1 MPAVPVEKQAYRE
14 AMARLG
20 AAVNVITTDGPG
32 GRAGFTASA
41 VTSVT
46 DTPPTLLVCANR
58 SNDSYPA
65 MRANGVLC
73 VNTLTPAQEGLSP
86 IFAGM
91 TTHKV
96 DERFDGYAWH
106 TLETGA
112 PALDQAV
119 VVFDCKITQVV
130 EVGTHD
136 VFFCSVEAVRTGK
149 AHEGLIYYGRGYHK
163 VTGWPYAHA
172 GGPGRRPARRAGCRV
187 TSARTRRSS
196 RHTGHSRCR
205 SCRPSCRN

>member
-1 MPAVPVEKQAYRE
+1 MRAVPVEKQAYRE

-65 MRANGVLC
+65 MRQNGVLC

-86 IFAGM
+86 VFAGM
-91 TTHKV
+91 TQHAMS
-96 DERFDGYAWH
+96 ERFDGHAWH
-106 TLETGA
+106 TLQTGA
-112 PALDQAV
+112 PALDEAV
-119 VVFDCKITQVV
+119 VVFDCRIEQVV

-163 VTGWPYAHA
+163 VTGQA
-172 GGPGRRPARRAGCRV
+172 
-187 TSARTRRSS
+187 
-196 RHTGHSRCR
+196 
-205 SCRPSCRN
+205 

>member
-1 MPAVPVEKQAYRE
+1 MHDVPVEKQAYRE

-58 SNDSYPA
+58 ANDSYPA
-65 MRANGVLC
+65 MKRNGVVC

-86 IFAGM
+86 VFAGM
-91 TTHKV
+91 TEHTM
-96 DERFDGYAWH
+96 DERFDGYSWH

-112 PALDQAV
+112 PVLDQAV
-119 VVFDCKITQVV
+119 VAFDCRISQVV

-136 VFFCSVEAVRTGK
+136 VFFCTVEAVRTGS

-163 VTGWPYAHA
+163 VA
-172 GGPGRRPARRAGCRV
+172 GQ
-187 TSARTRRSS
+187 T
-196 RHTGHSRCR
+196 
-205 SCRPSCRN
+205 

>member
-1 MPAVPVEKQAYRE
+1 MPVDKQAYRE

-58 SNDSYPA
+58 TNDSYPA
-65 MRANGVLC
+65 MKQNGVLC

-86 IFAGM
+86 VFAGM
-91 TTHKV
+91 TEHTM
-96 DERFDGYAWH
+96 DQRFDGYTWQR
-106 TLETGA
+106 LKTGA
-112 PALDQAV
+112 PVLDEAV
-119 VVFDCKITQVV
+119 VVFDCTISQIV

-136 VFFCSVEAVRTGK
+136 VFFCTVEAVRTGK
-149 AHEGLIYYGRGYHK
+149 SQEGLIYYGRSYHSVSVIK
-163 VTGWPYAHA
+163 P
-172 GGPGRRPARRAGCRV
+172 
-187 TSARTRRSS
+187 
-196 RHTGHSRCR
+196 
-205 SCRPSCRN
+205 

>member
-1 MPAVPVEKQAYRE
+1 MPVEKQPYRE

-41 VTSVT
+41 VCSVT

-58 SNDSYPA
+58 ANDSYPA
-65 MRANGVLC
+65 FRTNG

-91 TTHKV
+91 TKHSEA
-96 DERFDGYAWH
+96 ERFLGHDWH
-106 TLETGA
+106 ALETGA
-112 PALDQAV
+112 PVLDKAL
-119 VVFDCKITQVV
+119 VVFDCRIDQIV

-136 VFFCSVEAVRTGK
+136 VFFCSVEAVRLGTAK
-149 AHEGLIYYGRGYHK
+149 EGLIYYGRGYHT
-163 VTGWPYAHA
+163 VIA
-172 GGPGRRPARRAGCRV
+172 
-187 TSARTRRSS
+187 SD
-196 RHTGHSRCR
+196 
-205 SCRPSCRN
+205 